1 MPLVG
6 RSGILG
12 ELHDNVFC
20 GVACGRGQM
29 AGSTFCVSY
38 SGLLCQ
44 FNEKRVLEKWINLKV
59 PQPLSAVS
67 AGNTLPMTCVSRDTQ
82 QCPCIIAGHASS
94 GSDFWFCLFD
104 SGRGSLSLGF
114 LICKMGLL
122 LSASPS

>member
-1 MPLVG
+1 MG

-12 ELHDNVFC
+12 ELHDNVVC
-20 GVACGRGQM
+20 GVACGPGQM

-59 PQPLSAVS
+59 PQRPSAVS

-82 QCPCIIAGHASS
+82 RCPCVIAGHASS
-94 GSDFWFCLFD
+94 GSNFWFCLFD
-104 SGRGSLSLGF
+104 SRRGSLSLGF